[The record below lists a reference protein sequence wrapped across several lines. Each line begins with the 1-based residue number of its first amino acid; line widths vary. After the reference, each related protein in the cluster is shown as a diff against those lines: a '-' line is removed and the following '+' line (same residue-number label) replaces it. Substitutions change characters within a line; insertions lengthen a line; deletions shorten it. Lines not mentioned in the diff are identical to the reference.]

1 MIANIIRV
9 NEDWVI
15 AVDPLNYTPMK
26 DYHREILVKQKDG
39 TEKLEP
45 AYGKPLGFYTSLAGA
60 VKAIA
65 RADYKEAL
73 SGRETPLNEA
83 VKLMQETLDRF
94 EKILEGIKE

>member
-1 MIANIIRV
+1 MIRV

-15 AVDPLNYTPMK
+15 MVDSLNYTPVR
-26 DYHREILVKQKDG
+26 DLHRTKKVYQEDG
-39 TEKLEP
+39 TEKIEP
-45 AYGKPLGFYTSLAGA
+45 VYGKTIGYYTDLAGA

-65 RADYKEAL
+65 RAEYKDAL

-83 VKLMQETLDRF
+83 VKTMQETVDRF

>member
-1 MIANIIRV
+1 MIRV

-15 AVDPLNYTPMK
+15 MVDSLNYTPVR
-26 DYHREILVKQKDG
+26 DLHRTKKVYQEDG
-39 TEKLEP
+39 TEKIEP
-45 AYGKPLGFYTSLAGA
+45 IYGRPLGYYTDLAGA

-65 RADYKEAL
+65 RAEYKNGL

-83 VKLMQETLDRF
+83 VKQMQETLDRF

>member
-1 MIANIIRV
+1 MIRV

-15 AVDPLNYTPMK
+15 MVDSLNYTPMR
-26 DYHREILVKQKDG
+26 DLHRTKKVYQEDG

-83 VKLMQETLDRF
+83 VKLMQETVDRF